1 MLTDKAKH
9 KLKVIA
15 FWQKH
20 GLKAALDAF
29 NVKERTLY
37 LWKAQIKKWSGAA
50 EALNEKSKRPKRARQ
65 REWPQ
70 KVKDE
75 IRRLRVEHPNIQA
88 IAEPLILLKSI

>member
-50 EALNEKSKRPKRARQ
+50 EALNEKSKRPKRAR
-65 REWPQ
+65 EKSPSASGLLPSSIC
-70 KVKDE
+70 VT
-75 IRRLRVEHPNIQA
+75 
-88 IAEPLILLKSI
+88 EP